1 MSEPLGIIAGNGEF
15 PLLLARTARAQG
27 LHTVAAAFEGETNS
41 EIGQLANEVEWVR
54 LGQLNRLIEV
64 FTKRKVTRAVMAGGI
79 TPANLY
85 KNLSLDLR
93 MIGVAARLKVRNAQ
107 TIFGAIAD
115 ECAKDG
121 VQLLDPRPFF
131 GDQVPQPGNL
141 THHTPDRDQEDDIAF
156 GLKIAKAVAALDIG
170 QTVVVKQ
177 GTVLAVEGF
186 EGSDECIKRGG
197 QLAGEKGGAVVV
209 KVAKPNHD
217 FRFDIPCVGV
227 RTIESCAAGKIAV
240 LAIEAAAT
248 LLLDRE
254 KVLEAA
260 DKQNL
265 RIVAVGQASSLST
278 TPPKDKQ
285 DACPTGT

>member
-15 PLLLARTARAQG
+15 PFLLARAARQQG
-27 LHTVAAAFEGETNS
+27 LRTVAAAFEGETNPD
-41 EIGQLANEVEWVR
+41 ITQAADEVEWVR

-64 FTKRKVTRAVMAGGI
+64 FTKRHITRAVMAGGI

-93 MIGVAARLKVRNAQ
+93 MITVAARLKVRNAE

-131 GDQVPQPGNL
+131 GDAVPQPGNL
-141 THHTPDRDQEDDIAF
+141 TRRAPDRDQQDDIAF

-170 QTVVVKQ
+170 QTVVVKK

-197 QLAGEKGGAVVV
+197 LLAGEKGGAVVV
-209 KVAKPNHD
+209 KVAKPNQD
-217 FRFDIPCVGV
+217 FRFDIPCIGV
-227 RTIESCAAGKIAV
+227 RTIESCATGKIAA
-240 LAIEAAAT
+240 LAIEAGAT
-248 LLLDRE
+248 LLLDRD
-254 KVLEAA
+254 KVLAA
-260 DKQNL
+260 AEQTEL
-265 RIVAVGQASSLST
+265 VMVAQ
-278 TPPKDKQ
+278 
-285 DACPTGT
+285 